1 MPQLNDGGTYVGRR
15 VSWKLY
21 MLNMT
26 SSASVLVS
34 VGQSGCHS
42 CMAYSPHHQ
51 SYCTL
56 PSGPEHHA
64 ASVSQAALPWS
75 STLQA
80 PYPPVTLSQETV
92 RDGKGRE
99 GEGKVRGK
107 VKGGRSEGRGE
118 GRENVRGSVRGSG
131 VQMM

>member
-1 MPQLNDGGTYVGRR
+1 MPQLNDEGTYVHTYIGRR

-21 MLNMT
+21 MINMT
-26 SSASVLVS
+26 SSASMLVS
-34 VGQSGCHS
+34 VGQSGCHG

-64 ASVSQAALPWS
+64 VSASQAALPWS

-80 PYPPVTLSQETV
+80 PYPPVILSQETV

-99 GEGKVRGK
+99 GEGKARGK
-107 VKGGRSEGRGE
+107 VKGGRGE
-118 GRENVRGSVRGSG
+118 GKR
-131 VQMM
+131 

>member
-1 MPQLNDGGTYVGRR
+1 MPQLNDGGTYVRTYVGRR

-64 ASVSQAALPWS
+64 VSVSQAALPWS

-80 PYPPVTLSQETV
+80 LFPPVILSQETV
-92 RDGKGRE
+92 RDE
-99 GEGKVRGK
+99 KVRGK
-107 VKGGRSEGRGE
+107 VKGWRGE
-118 GRENVRGSVRGSG
+118 CKG
-131 VQMM
+131 

>member
-1 MPQLNDGGTYVGRR
+1 
-15 VSWKLY
+15 

-64 ASVSQAALPWS
+64 VSVSQAALSWS

-80 PYPPVTLSQETV
+80 LYPPVILSQETV

-107 VKGGRSEGRGE
+107 VKGGRSEGKG
-118 GRENVRGSVRGSG
+118 
-131 VQMM
+131 